1 MDFAKLALRETHDG
15 QVLEVALDAPKANI
29 LDAAMMAELR
39 AVLAAE
45 RGVAGRKALVL
56 RGSGAHFCFGAS
68 VPEHQADQVGAM
80 LPQFHALIDDLLSHP
95 VPTIA
100 QVSGFC
106 LGGGFE
112 LALACALL
120 FADDS
125 ARFAV
130 PEIQLGVFPP
140 VAAVLLPAL
149 GAAMLG
155 NRLVLSGETVGCR
168 CAGRLRPARRSRRQ
182 CRGRGIGVDRAA
194 PVAAQRQQPAHRP
207 ACRAR
212 RSAGAVPRPHRRR
225 RAPVPRS
232 TDGHPRCQRGH
243 RRLHRQAPAGVD
255 GRLRWTPRP
264 SPPAASRQ
272 TTSSPSARR

>member
-1 MDFAKLALRETHDG
+1 MDFAKLALTERCDG
-15 QVLEVALDAPKANI
+15 QVLEVALNAPKANI

-39 AVLAAE
+39 ALLASE
-45 RGVAGRKALVL
+45 RGMAGRKALVL
-56 RGSGAHFCFGAS
+56 RGAGAHFCFGAS
-68 VPEHQADQVGAM
+68 VPEHQRDQVGAM

-95 VPTIA
+95 VPTLA

-112 LALACALL
+112 LALACSLL

-155 NRLVLSGETVGCR
+155 QRLVLSGETVDADALAGCGLL
-168 CAGRLRPARRSRRQ
+168 AGRGDSAVTAVSAWIEQHLLPRSASSLRLAH
-182 CRGRGIGVDRAA
+182 RAA
-194 PVAAQRQQPAHRP
+194 RAAVLAQFRTHIGGAERLYLDELMATHDANEGIAAFIAKRPPVWAQQ
-207 ACRAR
+207 
-212 RSAGAVPRPHRRR
+212 
-225 RAPVPRS
+225 
-232 TDGHPRCQRGH
+232 
-243 RRLHRQAPAGVD
+243 
-255 GRLRWTPRP
+255 
-264 SPPAASRQ
+264 
-272 TTSSPSARR
+272 

>member
-1 MDFAKLALRETHDG
+1 MDFSKLALIERFDG
-15 QVLEVALDAPKANI
+15 QVLEIRLDAPKANI

-45 RGVAGRKALVL
+45 RDVAGRKALLL

-68 VPEHQADQVGAM
+68 VPEHQASQVGAM

-95 VPTIA
+95 LPSIA

-112 LALACALL
+112 LALACSLL

-125 ARFAV
+125 ARFGV

-155 NRLVLSGETVGCR
+155 NRLVLSGEAVDANVLAECGLL
-168 CAGRLRPARRSRRQ
+168 AGRGENVENAVSTWIEQQLLPRSASSLRLAHRAVRAALLAHYRA
-182 CRGRGIGVDRAA
+182 GIGAA
-194 PVAAQRQQPAHRP
+194 ERLYLDELMATHDANEGIAAFLQKRQPAW
-207 ACRAR
+207 
-212 RSAGAVPRPHRRR
+212 
-225 RAPVPRS
+225 
-232 TDGHPRCQRGH
+232 TD
-243 RRLHRQAPAGVD
+243 A
-255 GRLRWTPRP
+255 
-264 SPPAASRQ
+264 
-272 TTSSPSARR
+272 

>member
-155 NRLVLSGETVGCR
+155 NRLVLSGETVDADALAGCGLL
-168 CAGRLRPARRSRRQ
+168 AGRGDSAE
-182 CRGRGIGVDRAA
+182 AA
-194 PVAAQRQQPAHRP
+194 A
-207 ACRAR
+207 
-212 RSAGAVPRPHRRR
+212 SAWIGAVPRPHRRR

>member
-68 VPEHQADQVGAM
+68 VPEHQANQVGAM

-155 NRLVLSGETVGCR
+155 NRLVLSGETVDADALAGCGLL
-168 CAGRLRPARRSRRQ
+168 AGRGDSAEAAASAWIGQHLLPRSASSLRIAQ
-182 CRGRGIGVDRAA
+182 RAA
-194 PVAAQRQQPAHRP
+194 RAAVLAQFRAHI
-207 ACRAR
+207 
-212 RSAGAVPRPHRRR
+212 GA
-225 RAPVPRS
+225 AE
-232 TDGHPRCQRGH
+232 
-243 RRLHRQAPAGVD
+243 RLYLDQLMATHDANEGIAAFIGKR
-255 GRLRWTPRP
+255 
-264 SPPAASRQ
+264 PPAWTDA
-272 TTSSPSARR
+272 

>member
-1 MDFAKLALRETHDG
+1 MDYSKLALTERCEG
-15 QVLEVALDAPKANI
+15 QVLEVALNAPKANI

-39 AVLAAE
+39 ALLAAE
-45 RGVAGRKALVL
+45 RDVAGRKALVL
-56 RGSGAHFCFGAS
+56 RGAGAHFCFGAS
-68 VPEHQADQVGAM
+68 VPEHQRDQVGAM

-95 VPTIA
+95 VPTLA

-112 LALACALL
+112 LALACSLL

-155 NRLVLSGETVGCR
+155 QRLVLSGETVDADALAGCGLL
-168 CAGRLRPARRSRRQ
+168 AGRGDSAEAAVSAWIEQHLLPRSASSLRIAH
-182 CRGRGIGVDRAA
+182 RAA
-194 PVAAQRQQPAHRP
+194 RAAVLAQFRAHIGAAERLYLDELMATHDANEGIAAFIAKRPPVWAQQ
-207 ACRAR
+207 
-212 RSAGAVPRPHRRR
+212 
-225 RAPVPRS
+225 
-232 TDGHPRCQRGH
+232 
-243 RRLHRQAPAGVD
+243 
-255 GRLRWTPRP
+255 
-264 SPPAASRQ
+264 
-272 TTSSPSARR
+272 